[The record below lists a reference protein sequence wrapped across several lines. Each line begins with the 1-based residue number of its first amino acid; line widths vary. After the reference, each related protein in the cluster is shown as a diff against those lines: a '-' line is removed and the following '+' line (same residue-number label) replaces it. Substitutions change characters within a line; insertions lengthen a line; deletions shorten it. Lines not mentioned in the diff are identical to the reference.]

1 MADPRG
7 GSLLPVGR
15 GAGIA
20 LAAAALSLAVH
31 GCAGDDRRAERIC
44 PRVEILEHADRLTR
58 FAAGPGR
65 DLTDVVLRG
74 RIAEFGGECEVGKDS
89 VSVELVLEFMLDRG
103 LANRDGKGR
112 FSHFVAI
119 QEFHPAPAGKRVF
132 PVEIAFEPGRNRA
145 LFRDSV
151 AIDIP
156 LDGKRSARDFNV
168 YIGFQLDR
176 GQLEYNRSGT
186 GASDFPSRG

>member
-1 MADPRG
+1 MAGPRG
-7 GSLLPVGR
+7 GSFLSLGR

-31 GCAGDDRRAERIC
+31 GCGGDDRRAERIC
-44 PRVEILEHADRLTR
+44 PRVEILEHADRLTQ

-74 RIAEFGGECEVGKDS
+74 RIAGFAGECEVEENS
-89 VSVELVLEFMLDRG
+89 VSVQLVLEFALDRG
-103 LANRDGKGR
+103 PANRDGKGG

-119 QEFHPAPAGKRVF
+119 QEFHPAAAGKRVF
-132 PVEIAFEPGRNRA
+132 PVEIAFETGRSRA
-145 LFRDSV
+145 LFRDTV

-156 LDGKRSARDFNV
+156 LDGKRGARDFNIF
-168 YIGFQLDR
+168 IGFQLDR
-176 GQLEYNRSGT
+176 AQLEYNRSGT